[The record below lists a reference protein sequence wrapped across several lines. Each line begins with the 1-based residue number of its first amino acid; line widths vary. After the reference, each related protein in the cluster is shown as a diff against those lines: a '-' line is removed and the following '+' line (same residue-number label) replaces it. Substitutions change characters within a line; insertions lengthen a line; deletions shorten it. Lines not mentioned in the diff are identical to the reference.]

1 MAFHLPLT
9 KDLLVY
15 NIDNT
20 CIYYLYCHGPYPDGR
35 YPDYVGVSGFPLEF
49 QVGNKTICHTIYLV
63 NDTKCEGS
71 PPEDFSSKLELGSG
85 RGIDIIRDTARVLI
99 VDEIEP
105 ECGEL

>member
-1 MAFHLPLT
+1 MLITSF
-9 KDLLVY
+9 
-15 NIDNT
+15 
-20 CIYYLYCHGPYPDGR
+20 CHGPYPDGP

-49 QVGNKTICHTIYLV
+49 QVGNDTICHTIYLV

-85 RGIDIIRDTARVLI
+85 RGIDIIQDTAQVLI
-99 VDEIEP
+99 VDASEP